1 MKLIHEIIFNPL
13 YPSPT
18 YKLKLHVDKMALLK
32 YLQKIDKPKDKE
44 EDCDVISTYHGRQSE
59 DGHL

>member
-1 MKLIHEIIFNPL
+1 MPK
-13 YPSPT
+13 

-44 EDCDVISTYHGRQSE
+44 DCDAKLPSFSPATNEPKSE
-59 DGHL
+59 DHTSGFLQERRLK